1 MWQRNIILSPIL
13 ALVLGL
19 CCADR
24 TTTNALDL
32 NNNNVNRQKNYKFS
46 RRFADKLDII
56 RGEALTASNLK
67 LSKNGIIKLSKDG
80 INNESNNNNDHADNS
95 DSRAIPSPIGRLEE
109 LKQEEAELARKLADV
124 RCEKLSALRAKP
136 LTIGVIGFGRF
147 GQFIARTL
155 SKHGKIVVTS
165 RSDYT
170 VVANDMGAE
179 YVPLSDPQSFL
190 DKNLDVIIVATSI
203 VSFESTVKTLAPEL
217 EAYISK
223 SKTNKGPLIVDV
235 LSVKEHARDI
245 LLKQLPEECDIL
257 CTHPM
262 FGPDSGKNGWH
273 NLNFVFEKTRVDKLV
288 SDPDSKFD
296 FEHDRAYI
304 NDRISDED
312 ISDSLIY
319 SNHKNKNN
327 EDKYSY
333 TEAMDRIERFLSIWE
348 EEGCRMVPL
357 SCKSHDEYA
366 ANSQF
371 ITHLMGRIL
380 GAQGLSKTPIDTK
393 GFESVLK
400 LIDSTTADSFDLF
413 YGLYKFNKKNA
424 MSIIQQLQGAMEDV
438 VDNLKILEEEEF
450 KEEQLQNTIN
460 GSKEKFIELKLQKE
474 TINGSQKIRIE

>member
-1 MWQRNIILSPIL
+1 MIPRNIIISPIL
-13 ALVLGL
+13 ALLVLSL
-19 CCADR
+19 YCAEYSQLGSR
-24 TTTNALDL
+24 TTTTTYALDL
-32 NNNNVNRQKNYKFS
+32 NNNNNVNRQKNYKFS
-46 RRFADKLDII
+46 RQFADKLDLI
-56 RGEALTASNLK
+56 RGEALSASNNLE
-67 LSKNGIIKLSKDG
+67 LSEDGFNNG
-80 INNESNNNNDHADNS
+80 INNNNNKADNS
-95 DSRAIPSPIGRLEE
+95 GGSKAIPSPIGRLEE

-136 LTIGVIGFGRF
+136 LTIGVVGFGRF
-147 GQFIARTL
+147 GQFIAKTL

-170 VVANDMGAE
+170 DVANDMGAD

-190 DKNLDVIIVATSI
+190 DQNLDVIIVATSI
-203 VSFESTVKTLAPEL
+203 VSFDSTIKTLAPQL
-217 EAYISK
+217 EEYISK

-245 LLKQLPEECDIL
+245 LLEQLPKECDIL

-273 NLNFVFEKTRVDKLV
+273 NLNFVYEKTRVDQL
-288 SDPDSKFD
+288 
-296 FEHDRAYI
+296 
-304 NDRISDED
+304 
-312 ISDSLIY
+312 
-319 SNHKNKNN
+319 
-327 EDKYSY
+327 YSY

-438 VDNLKILEEEEF
+438 VDNLQILEEEEL
-450 KEEQLQNTIN
+450 KEEQLQNTI
-460 GSKEKFIELKLQKE
+460 KEIKLQNAE
-474 TINGSQKIRIE
+474 INGSQEIMIE